1 MMTQENEPGNKG
13 GKRTGRSWILV
24 AGGGLGAGLLL
35 ALAAVLVV
43 MPKMMIVTHE
53 SPLGFDE
60 TVAAIE
66 NGISEN
72 GWTSPGTEDMN
83 RKLATQGVDFK
94 PRVKIIR
101 MCRADY
107 AESVL
112 TTDRYLSCLMPCS
125 VSVWE
130 GDNGKVYVSKM
141 NTGLMGKMFGG
152 NVAAVMG
159 GNVARDEERI
169 LRGVREG

>member
-1 MMTQENEPGNKG
+1 MAMGSEQGSG
-13 GKRTGRSWILV
+13 RGRGSGRSGVV
-24 AGGGLGAGLLL
+24 AAGVGFGAGLLI
-35 ALAAVLVV
+35 AVFAVLVV

-66 NGISEN
+66 NGVTEN
-72 GWTSPGTEDMN
+72 GWTSPGTDDMN
-83 RKLATQGVDFK
+83 KKLAAQGVEFG
-94 PRVKIIR
+94 PRVRIIR

-130 GDNGKVYVSKM
+130 DDAGKVYVSKM
-141 NTGLMGKMFGG
+141 NTGLMGKLFGG
-152 NVAAVMG
+152 NVADVMG
-159 GNVARDEERI
+159 GKVSRDEASI
-169 LRGVREG
+169 LRAVREG

>member
-1 MMTQENEPGNKG
+1 MTQEYERTGTTS
-13 GKRTGRSWILV
+13 KRTGRSWILI
-24 AGGGLGAGLLL
+24 AGAGLGGGLFL
-35 ALAAVLVV
+35 AVTAILVL
-43 MPKMMIVTHE
+43 MPKMMIATHE

-72 GWTSPGTEDMN
+72 GWTSPGTDDMN
-83 RKLATQGVDFK
+83 RKLAAQGVDFE

-101 MCRADY
+101 MCHSDY

-130 GDNGKVYVSKM
+130 ANDGKVYVSKM
-141 NTGLMGKMFGG
+141 NSGLMGKLFGG
-152 NVAAVMG
+152 NVAKVMG
-159 GNVARDEERI
+159 GKVARDEERI
-169 LRGVREG
+169 LQAVREG